1 MFNMNDKI
9 FINVFTFQWFDF
21 AFIPKSL
28 EWLDI
33 HNNKI
38 DKIGNYYSLGSGFS
52 LQTFDASFN
61 QISELGD
68 STLLHG
74 LRNIYLNNNQINKI
88 APESFNSL
96 SNLTRV
102 ELQNNQMISLSS
114 DAVMTSN
121 TGKDNSSEYFI
132 QSLLRPPFKIVAK
145 YRG

>member
-1 MFNMNDKI
+1 ML
-9 FINVFTFQWFDF
+9 QWFDF

-38 DKIGNYYSLGSGFS
+38 DKIGNYYTLGAGFS

-61 QISELGD
+61 KIVELGD

-74 LRNIYLNNNQINKI
+74 LKNIYLNNNKI
-88 APESFNSL
+88 AKIAAESFQSL

-102 ELQNNQMISLSS
+102 ELQHNEMVSLASE
-114 DAVMTSN
+114 AVLTSN
-121 TGKDNSSEYFI
+121 TGTE
-132 QSLLRPPFKIVAK
+132 QSWQRTFAKSHKYQICGQLSQFLREL
-145 YRG
+145 

>member
-1 MFNMNDKI
+1 MKDKYLYCHI
-9 FINVFTFQWFDF
+9 TFQWFDF

-61 QISELGD
+61 AISELGD

-74 LRNIYLNNNQINKI
+74 LRNIYLNNNQINTI

-102 ELQNNQMISLSS
+102 ELQNNQMISLVS

-121 TGKDNSSEYFI
+121 TGRY
-132 QSLLRPPFKIVAK
+132 
-145 YRG
+145 

>member
-1 MFNMNDKI
+1 MKDKYLYDGH
-9 FINVFTFQWFDF
+9 FTFQWFDF

-38 DKIGNYYSLGSGFS
+38 DKIGNYYSLGAGFS

-61 QISELGD
+61 AISELSD

-102 ELQNNQMISLSS
+102 ELQNNQMISLVS

-121 TGKDNSSEYFI
+121 TGRYYYKYFI
-132 QSLLRPPFKIVAK
+132 QSSVLRLK
-145 YRG
+145 